1 MTIMNISYVSWTSF
15 SSNKSLT
22 YISKTFTLEW
32 KSIYYVTKTIYM
44 HKYIEKH
51 IHIKW
56 KSILY
61 IYPNIL
67 IKLRRHG
74 KNCTPFSFKLARVL
88 TLHLLM
94 LCGSQFTLTQLAH
107 VHNAL
112 TCPRQAP
119 PNFYSSNFLVYRV
132 PCGAFNPLNHHS
144 TLL

>member
-1 MTIMNISYVSWTSF
+1 MNISYVSWTSF

-61 IYPNIL
+61 LYPNIL

-94 LCGSQFTLTQLAH
+94 LCGSLSLHWHSLHMYIMLWLALIKLHLTFTVQTSW
-107 VHNAL
+107 
-112 TCPRQAP
+112 
-119 PNFYSSNFLVYRV
+119 YIGFLVV
-132 PCGAFNPLNHHS
+132 
-144 TLL
+144 LLTR